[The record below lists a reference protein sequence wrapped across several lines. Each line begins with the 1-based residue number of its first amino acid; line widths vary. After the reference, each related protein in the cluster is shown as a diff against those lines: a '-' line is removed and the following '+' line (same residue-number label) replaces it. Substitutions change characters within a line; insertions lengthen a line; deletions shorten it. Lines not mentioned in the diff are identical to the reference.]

1 MAGYTYSKS
10 LDESSSLAE
19 AVNPINAELSRA
31 VSAFDMRH
39 NFVVSYNW
47 RLPISKV
54 LPRQKFVDGRLG
66 TFWREPFRNWSSCN
80 SVQQ

>member
-31 VSAFDMRH
+31 LSAFDMRH

-47 RLPISKV
+47 RLP
-54 LPRQKFVDGRLG
+54 
-66 TFWREPFRNWSSCN
+66 
-80 SVQQ
+80 